1 MIFPGW
7 IAYASFALL
16 LFLVIP
22 TARLSNRA
30 KLVALAAALI
40 IGAVPLPGG
49 LPLAGY
55 LRAFTDELAITTVLI
70 MAAAV
75 LQRLGWVPA
84 APPVQRLQVF
94 GFFILAGLL
103 LYPAALG
110 VSMTDPYR
118 WGYVPAPLIAM
129 VAVVALASVWFGNR
143 RLAVLLTLATLAYA
157 LRLKASPNYWDYL
170 LDPLLVCF
178 AVAVF
183 IRAAAGRWLL
193 RSPSV

>member
-16 LFLVIP
+16 LFLLVP
-22 TARLSNRA
+22 TARLSNRTR
-30 KLVALAAALI
+30 LIVLAATLI

-55 LRAFTDELAITTVLI
+55 LRAFTDDLAMTTVLI
-70 MAAAV
+70 MASAV
-75 LQRLGWVPA
+75 LHRLGWMA
-84 APPVQRLQVF
+84 APSTAHRLQLF
-94 GFFILAGLL
+94 GFFILVGFL

-110 VSMTDPYR
+110 LGMTDPYR
-118 WGYVPAPLIAM
+118 WGYVPAPLIAC
-129 VAVVALASVWFGNR
+129 VGVIALIAVWFGNR
-143 RLAVLLTLATLAYA
+143 RFALLLTLATFAYA

-170 LDPLLVCF
+170 VDPLLVCF

-183 IRAAAGRWLL
+183 VREVLVRLMR
-193 RSPSV
+193 RSPAA

>member
-7 IAYASFALL
+7 IAYATFALL
-16 LFLVIP
+16 FFLLIP

-30 KLVALAAALI
+30 RFGVLAAALI
-40 IGAVPLPGG
+40 IGVIPLPGG
-49 LPLAGY
+49 LSLAGY
-55 LRAFTDELAITTVLI
+55 LRAFTDELAITSLLI

-75 LQRLGWVPA
+75 MQRLGWMPA
-84 APPVQRLQVF
+84 IAQAQRLQLF
-94 GFFILAGLL
+94 GFFIVAGLV

-110 VSMTDPYR
+110 VGMTDPYR
-118 WGYVPAPLIAM
+118 WGYVPAPLIALTGG
-129 VAVVALASVWFGNR
+129 VALASVWFGNR
-143 RLAVLLTLATLAYA
+143 RLALLLTLATLAYV

-183 IRAAAGRWLL
+183 VREAMVRLMR
-193 RSPSV
+193 RSPAA